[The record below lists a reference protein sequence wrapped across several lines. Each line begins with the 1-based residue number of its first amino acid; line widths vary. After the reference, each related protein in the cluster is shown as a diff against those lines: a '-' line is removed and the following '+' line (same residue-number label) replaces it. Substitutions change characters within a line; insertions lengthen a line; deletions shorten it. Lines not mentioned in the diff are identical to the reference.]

1 MIQISETAARKIRTL
16 MAKQGIDEGGLRV
29 GVKGGGCSGL
39 SYTFAWERKPRLG
52 DEVYEGSDGAK
63 LFVDRKSLLYL
74 DGTVL
79 DYDTSLISKGFVFNN
94 PNAKTTCGCGSSF
107 GRIEKCDVSLLS
119 TIPTVQICRTCGG
132 GAPVDVHFCP
142 QCTKIL
148 TLARQGDYFS
158 FLGVPRKLNLDVAD
172 LEQRFRAL
180 SRQFHPDYFYNA
192 TPAERRASLERS
204 SYLNDAYRTL
214 RQPIPRVEYLLSVEG
229 MDRRR
234 SERGDAAAEPDNKVP
249 PALLEEVFALNEE
262 LDAVRELRSSGAPA
276 DEWKGRLQ
284 TAREPIERKR
294 SEHEAQL
301 EALFAKWDDVVD
313 RGAGEDDR
321 RQVLHAL
328 RERMLERNYIQNLLA
343 GIERELAQ

>member
-1 MIQISETAARKIRTL
+1 
-16 MAKQGIDEGGLRV
+16 MA
-29 GVKGGGCSGL
+29 S
-39 SYTFAWERKPRLG
+39 
-52 DEVYEGSDGAK
+52 
-63 LFVDRKSLLYL
+63 
-74 DGTVL
+74 
-79 DYDTSLISKGFVFNN
+79 
-94 PNAKTTCGCGSSF
+94 TT
-107 GRIEKCDVSLLS
+107 
-119 TIPTVQICRTCGG
+119 TPTVQICRTCGG

-148 TLARQGDYFS
+148 TLGRQGDYFS

-214 RQPIPRVEYLLSVEG
+214 RQPIARLEYLLSLEG

-234 SERGDAAAEPDNKVP
+234 SERTDAATEPDNKVP

-262 LDAVRELRSSGAPA
+262 LDAVREVRASGAPA
-276 DEWKGRLQ
+276 EAWKGRLQ

-294 SEHEAQL
+294 AEHEAQL
-301 EALFAKWDDVVD
+301 EELFAKWDDVVD
-313 RGAGEDDR
+313 RGAGDDER
-321 RQVLHAL
+321 RPVLHSL
-328 RERMLERNYIQNLLA
+328 RERMLERNYIHNLLA
-343 GIERELAQ
+343 GIERELSL